1 MNGIMKNLRKVL
13 LTLGLALGIGA
24 IIILCIGENPI
35 DAYIALFNG
44 AFSSKRAFGTTLASF
59 TPLLLTAIAFAV
71 AAKAGAFNVGVEG
84 EVFLGGIVAA
94 YIGIHW
100 TFLPKPLL
108 LVVCFLGGS
117 YCRGSM
123 GIYSRNVK
131 SIFQCQ

>member
-59 TPLLLTAIAFAV
+59 TPLLLT
-71 AAKAGAFNVGVEG
+71 
-84 EVFLGGIVAA
+84 
-94 YIGIHW
+94 
-100 TFLPKPLL
+100 
-108 LVVCFLGGS
+108 
-117 YCRGSM
+117 
-123 GIYSRNVK
+123 
-131 SIFQCQ
+131 

>member
-59 TPLLLTAIAFAV
+59 TPLLLQKQVRLMSEWKEKFSWEELWLLTSESTGRF
-71 AAKAGAFNVGVEG
+71 FQSHFCLWY
-84 EVFLGGIVAA
+84 VFWGQ
-94 YIGIHW
+94 
-100 TFLPKPLL
+100 LL
-108 LVVCFLGGS
+108 SGQHGH
-117 YCRGSM
+117 
-123 GIYSRNVK
+123 
-131 SIFQCQ
+131 IFQEC